1 MPICWVA
8 PPTGV
13 RCAAVRDPGHLACRG
28 LVHSQNATHQGDLM
42 FNCTYIQ
49 IFKMKQMMD
58 TPNTTGNFG
67 EGVTERTV
75 PCFRILALE

>member
-8 PPTGV
+8 PTTGV
-13 RCAAVRDPGHLACRG
+13 CCAAVRDPGHLACCG
-28 LVHSQNATHQGDLM
+28 VVHSQNAAQQGDLM
-42 FNCTYIQ
+42 SNCTYIQ

-58 TPNTTGNFG
+58 PPNTLGNFG

-75 PCFRILALE
+75 PF